1 MITGTSGLGH
11 APPAGPPQEAPPAP
25 ACIVAVHAADRVT
38 ADGASA
44 WLQAS
49 PGITPTDASQWRD
62 ADVSLFIASEVTDVL
77 LHAMRGRI
85 GCGEDV
91 AQPIVLVAHSITDRQ
106 LLTAVDYGLVSF
118 LIRDTVGLRE
128 IADALIEAKSGKSQ
142 LPGPMIRHLISEMRA
157 RRQSMDDISGRT
169 GLQAREIQVLRMLAE
184 GLDTNEIA
192 SRLNYS
198 DRTIKGIIHDV
209 VKRLGLRNRIQAVA
223 YGLRTGAL

>member
-1 MITGTSGLGH
+1 MITGKSAPGH
-11 APPAGPPQEAPPAP
+11 APHAGLPQEASPVP

-38 ADGASA
+38 ADGTSA
-44 WLQAS
+44 WLQACS
-49 PGITPTDASQWRD
+49 GITPIDASHWKD
-62 ADVSLFIASEVTDVL
+62 ADVSLFIASDVTDAVL
-77 LHAMRGRI
+77 NAMRVRSICDDGSI
-85 GCGEDV
+85 H
-91 AQPIVLVAHSITDRQ
+91 PIVLVAQSITDRQ

-118 LIRDTVGLRE
+118 LMRDTVGLSE
-128 IADALIEAKSGKSQ
+128 IAEALGEAKAGRSR
-142 LPGPMIRHLISEMRA
+142 LPEPMIRHLISEMRA
-157 RRQSMDDISGRT
+157 RRQSISDISGRT

-223 YGLRTGAL
+223 YGLRAGAL